1 MWSSSLQVDVF
12 GRLRGDG
19 TSGLSCPQDLMFT
32 HKKKMPLLLLT
43 NTEGRARENFLD
55 LLRKFKNAFLKLTFD
70 RMQFIQVSVPSDFG

>member
-32 HKKKMPLLLLT
+32 HKKMPLLLLT